1 MLCSVRVLNDNHIFT
16 YRDTVQ
22 KKERELEMVKNSHPA
37 TNKGKGLDQVCKRQ
51 QRRKLLAVK
60 ESVKGA
66 LKFTESYHLKLDT
79 VSFVKRV
86 PQHETLTF
94 DYSSPVFSS
103 CHSLSLASTSI
114 ASSPL
119 PISPSPNPST
129 PVSTSTTLDID
140 SPSSQQSNSPVSP
153 SVSQILYLLDSY
165 GVSDDFYHEL
175 SMINNSLPRSYRVKN
190 LRKSLSSN
198 VNMKQIE
205 QGWYVPFGDYLQLA
219 LSRISQSG
227 HNLQSPIEIKIS
239 GDGAPFYRSSSF
251 ILLSFSFP
259 SLDPDSSSA
268 SGMVIDIITQEFIAF
283 HLNVGT
289 HTLAVIKGEEKY
301 DVLKNSFSPV
311 INEINDII
319 VREQI
324 TVDRVSY
331 GLKFILGGDYKVSK

>member
-1 MLCSVRVLNDNHIFT
+1 MSLIAICFYI
-16 YRDTVQ
+16 
-22 KKERELEMVKNSHPA
+22 NSQLPFIH
-37 TNKGKGLDQVCKRQ
+37 LFLRLQ
-51 QRRKLLAVK
+51 
-60 ESVKGA
+60 
-66 LKFTESYHLKLDT
+66 HLKLILHL
-79 VSFVKRV
+79 V
-86 PQHETLTF
+86 
-94 DYSSPVFSS
+94 
-103 CHSLSLASTSI
+103 
-114 ASSPL
+114 
-119 PISPSPNPST
+119 N
-129 PVSTSTTLDID
+129 
-140 SPSSQQSNSPVSP
+140 SQTHLFLHLFHK
-153 SVSQILYLLDSY
+153 ILYLLDSY

-198 VNMKQIE
+198 VNIKQIE

-268 SGMVIDIITQEFIAF
+268 SGMVIDIMTQRFIAF

-289 HTLAVIKGEEKY
+289 HTLAVINGEEKY
-301 DVLKNSFSPV
+301 EVLKNSFSPA

-319 VREQI
+319 VREQT
-324 TVDRVSY
+324 TVDGVSY
-331 GLKFILGGDYKVSK
+331 GLNLFLGRL